1 MKAVL
6 SIDTPGINNSD
17 IQRNKTDNMSGQ
29 NLKRGNIYWAT
40 ICMCGKA
47 KVDGM
52 YAMPFDF
59 DQI

>member
-29 NLKRGNIYWAT
+29 NLKRGNIY
-40 ICMCGKA
+40 
-47 KVDGM
+47 
-52 YAMPFDF
+52 
-59 DQI
+59 